1 MQRLEQRVNGARPG
15 LETAPLNP
23 FSCLPSSFL
32 IGRLETD
39 ESGSTS
45 LFFHNTWVGEPDEPM
60 LEAYTTLG
68 FSLRPPTRVE
78 LEARVTGVT
87 IADPAG
93 W

>member
-1 MQRLEQRVNGARPG
+1 MQRLKQRMNGTRPG

-68 FSLRPPTRVE
+68 FRCDHQRGSNSRP
-78 LEARVTGVT
+78 G
-87 IADPAG
+87 
-93 W
+93 